1 MNTEK
6 FTKKSAQ
13 IIDNAV
19 ILASKLGHTYVGSEH
34 LLLSIVNDETND
46 AAKILIRNKVT
57 YNKLRN
63 EIVQLIG
70 QGTPS
75 ILNNHFFTSA
85 TKKILEQSYVIASKE
100 HRKQILPEHLLISII
115 SDNSCSA
122 FIVLKNTNADIKKIC
137 SELNYSDYSFT
148 IDETI
153 KASRPKE
160 SDYPNLFR
168 YGRILTDNSK
178 AYKRD
183 SLIGRNNEVQRVLQ
197 ILARRNKNNPCLI
210 GEAGVGKTAIVEGIA
225 DLFMNNNVPDS
236 LKHKHIFALDLTSML
251 SGAKYRGDFEERI
264 KLCLDEAVNAEN
276 IILFIDEIHTIV
288 GAGAAEGAIDA
299 ANIMKPQLAR
309 GEVQIIGATTID
321 EYRTSIEKDKAL
333 ERRFQPVIIEE
344 PSQESAVEIINGI
357 KCDYE
362 KFHGVT
368 INEKAVKYAVEL
380 SSRYITERFLPDK
393 AIDVI
398 DEACS
403 SAKMNKFRNPCIIN
417 QNDVLTVISSKTGIP
432 INKITSN
439 EADRLRNLE
448 NDLSKRITG
457 HRKAVEQISNAVRRS
472 RSGLCNSKRPAA
484 SFLFTGP
491 TGTGKTELAKA
502 LAECV
507 YGSESSMIR
516 LDMSEYMEK
525 HSVSKIIGAPPGYCG
540 YNDGNRTLCEKVKR
554 QPYSLILLDEIE
566 KADNDV
572 LNILLQLLD
581 EGIITDSSMNKTNFR
596 NCIIIMTSN
605 VGANELISKTS
616 IGFSE
621 SNSNSHQNLIR
632 EMICERFSPEFINR
646 IDEIIVFNKL
656 NQNELIEIGRNI
668 INSLKKR
675 AESIGINLE
684 FTENIIKTV
693 SLSEDTEKYG
703 ARPIRRKVTEL
714 IENKLSN
721 MIINS
726 EIKEGDNLKI
736 DIIDEVVTIS
746 KCITV

>member
-57 YNKLRN
+57 YSKLRN
-63 EIVQLIG
+63 EIVQLVG

-357 KCDYE
+357 KSDYE

-368 INEKAVKYAVEL
+368 INEKAVKYAVKL

-393 AIDVI
+393 AIDLI

-403 SAKMNKFRNPCIIN
+403 SARMNKFRNPCIVN
-417 QNDVLTVISSKTGIP
+417 QNDILTVISSKTGIP
-432 INKITSN
+432 ISKITSN

-448 NDLSKRITG
+448 TELSKRITG
-457 HRKAVEQISNAVRRS
+457 HKNAVEQISNAVRRS

-516 LDMSEYMEK
+516 IDMSEYMEK

-605 VGANELISKTS
+605 VGANKLISKTS

-621 SNSNSHQNLIR
+621 SNSNSHQNMIR

-656 NQNELIEIGRNI
+656 NQSELIEIGRNI
-668 INSLKKR
+668 INSLKNR

>member
-57 YNKLRN
+57 YSKLRN

-357 KCDYE
+357 KNDYE

-368 INEKAVKYAVEL
+368 IDEKAVKYAVKL
-380 SSRYITERFLPDK
+380 SSIYITERFLPDK

-403 SAKMNKFRNPCIIN
+403 SAKMNKFRNPCIVN

-432 INKITSN
+432 ISKITSN

-448 NDLSKRITG
+448 NELSKRITG
-457 HRKAVEQISNAVRRS
+457 HKNAVEQISNAVRRS
-472 RSGLCNSKRPAA
+472 RSGLCNSKRPVA

-621 SNSNSHQNLIR
+621 SNRNSHQNLIR

-656 NQNELIEIGRNI
+656 NQSELIEIGRNI